1 MLVMDRV
8 LNLILLLSLLF
19 PHNIDR
25 SRETAITHAIRE
37 ITPAVVGINVTQ
49 IKKQNYIDPFMDPF
63 WGGFY
68 PYTRSFEVENLGSG
82 VIISKDGY
90 VVTNTHV
97 VENSLE
103 IIVTLSGGQR
113 YNAELVGSDELTD
126 VALLKIDSND
136 LPFARLG
143 NSDSL
148 IIGEWAIA
156 FGNPL
161 GLFDISNQPT
171 ATAGIVSGINMDF
184 GIKDGGRVYKNMI
197 QTDASINPGNS
208 GGPLTKSFGE
218 VIGINTF
225 IMTGDNY
232 SRGSIGI
239 GFSIPIN
246 IVKDIVR
253 DLKRY
258 GKVKR
263 SYTTGLHVQPI
274 DPVIQKYLRI
284 PIDRGV
290 IVTDIEKN
298 SSADKSGIKIRD
310 VIYAV
315 DNKFISSAKD
325 IKEIINEGLYK
336 SGEYISL
343 SIYRGEEKINLKL
356 ELEEPKENWPGY
368 K

>member
-1 MLVMDRV
+1 MNRIVYCFIV
-8 LNLILLLSLLF
+8 LSIALTHS
-19 PHNIDR
+19 IDD
-25 SRETAITHAIRE
+25 SRETAITHAVRE
-37 ITPAVVGINVTQ
+37 VTPSVVGINVTQ
-49 IKKQNYIDPFMDPF
+49 IRKENYIDPFMDPF

-82 VIISKDGY
+82 VIISDDGY
-90 VVTNTHV
+90 VITNTHV

-113 YNAELVGSDELTD
+113 YNAELVGYDELTD
-126 VALLKIDSND
+126 VALLKIDSSD
-136 LPFARLG
+136 LPFAILG
-143 NSDSL
+143 DSDKL
-148 IIGEWAIA
+148 IIGEWVIA

-161 GLFDISNQPT
+161 GLFDVSNQPT
-171 ATAGIVSGINMDF
+171 ATAGIVSGINVDF
-184 GIKDGGRVYKNMI
+184 GIKDGGRVYQNMI

-208 GGPLTKSFGE
+208 GGPLTNSKGE

-246 IVKDIVR
+246 SVKEIVSDI
-253 DLKRY
+253 KRY

-263 SYTTGLHVQPI
+263 SYSTGLHVQPI
-274 DPVIQKYLRI
+274 DPTIQKYLRI

-290 IVTDIEKN
+290 IVTDVEKN
-298 SSADKSGIKIRD
+298 SSADKAGIRIRD

-315 DNKFISSAKD
+315 DNKYISSARD
-325 IKEIINEGLYK
+325 IKEIIKEGLNK
-336 SGEYISL
+336 SGDFISL
-343 SIYRGEEKINLKL
+343 SIYRGEDKINLQL
-356 ELEEPKENWPGY
+356 QLEEPKDNWPGY
-368 K
+368 